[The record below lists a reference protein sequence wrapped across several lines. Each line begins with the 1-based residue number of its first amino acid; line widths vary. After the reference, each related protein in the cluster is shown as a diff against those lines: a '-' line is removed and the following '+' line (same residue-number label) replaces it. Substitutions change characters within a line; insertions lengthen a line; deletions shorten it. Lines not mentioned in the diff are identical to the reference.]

1 MASAPRDEAIGDRA
15 EFSRRFVTLGLGAAM
30 ALSPSIVRASGSLG
44 GFYNIRDYGA
54 VGDGIAIDSG
64 AINRAIEAASAAGG
78 GTVVVPAGHYLCFSI
93 RLKSFITLV
102 LMNGSVIEAADPR
115 KHAGQYDLP
124 ENVFEEQYQDYGVS
138 HFHNSLI
145 YGDGVNDIAIIGK
158 GLIHGLGLDREG
170 PTPRWHGMAGYR
182 SPAEQGLTPDQARRA
197 IPREMAYEGRGNKG
211 IGLTRCRNVVL
222 RDFTILQGG
231 HFACYVLGSTNV
243 RIDGLT
249 VDTDRDGIDIDACR
263 DVRVTGCIVNAP
275 KDDAIVLK
283 SSMALQ
289 EPRFCE
295 DVQVIGCKT
304 SGYLMGSVVDGTYQP
319 SAYMS
324 VDEVGVLGRIKLGT
338 DSVAGFRNILVSDCI
353 CENTRGLQM
362 GAIDGGVLED
372 VTFSDIILRNPVN
385 HPIFVRLSARNRAP
399 AGTGLSQ
406 VRRVRF
412 SNIEVS
418 GAPGPYASG
427 IVGLEDGI
435 IEDVTLSDIHVRSAG
450 GGTREQAERDIPER
464 RTSSLEPSFMGAFPA
479 HGLYVR
485 HARNITVKDVTFSV
499 DAPDA
504 RPAIVLDDVRG
515 AVIDGLRSSL
525 APGAAVRA
533 VRSSDVATDAIT
545 RLT

>member
-1 MASAPRDEAIGDRA
+1 MADGAVGEKA
-15 EFSRRFVTLGLGAAM
+15 EFSRRFITLGLGAAM
-30 ALSPSIVRASGSLG
+30 AMSPTLVRASGSLA
-44 GFYNIRDYGA
+44 GFYDVRDFGA
-54 VGDGIAIDSG
+54 VGDGIAIDSS
-64 AINRAIEAASAAGG
+64 AFNRAIEAASAKGG
-78 GTVVVPAGHYLCFSI
+78 GTVVVPPGHYLCFSI
-93 RLKSFITLV
+93 RLKSYITLL

-124 ENVFEEQYQDYGVS
+124 ENVYEEQYQDYGVS

-145 YGDGVNDIAIIGK
+145 YGDNVNDIAIIGK

-211 IGLTRCRNVVL
+211 IGLTGCRNVLL

-249 VDTDRDGIDIDACR
+249 VDTDRDGIDIDCCR
-263 DVRVTGCIVNAP
+263 DVRVTNCTVNAP

-283 SSMALQ
+283 SSMALK
-289 EPRFCE
+289 EPRLCE
-295 DVQVIGCKT
+295 DVTVMGCKT
-304 SGYLMGSVVDGTYQP
+304 SGYLLGTVVDGAYQP
-319 SAYMS
+319 SPYMS

-372 VTFSDIILRNPVN
+372 VTFANIILRNPVN

-412 SNIEVS
+412 SNINVS

-427 IVGLEDGI
+427 VVGLPDGI
-435 IEDVTLSDIHVRSAG
+435 IEDVSFSDIHVRSAG
-450 GGTREQAERDIPER
+450 GGTRADAVRDIPER
-464 RTSSLEPSFMGAFPA
+464 RTSSLEPSFMGTFPA

-485 HARNITVKDVTFSV
+485 HARNISVKDVSFAI
-499 DAPDA
+499 DQPDA
-504 RPAIVLDDVRG
+504 RPALVLDNVQG
-515 AVIDGLRSSL
+515 AIIDGLRSSL
-525 APGAAVRA
+525 APRAAVRA
-533 VRSSDVATDAIT
+533 VRSRDIKTTAVS
-545 RLT
+545 RLA

>member
-1 MASAPRDEAIGDRA
+1 MASAPRDEAMGDRA

-44 GFYNIRDYGA
+44 GFYNIRDFGA

-64 AINRAIEAASAAGG
+64 AINKAIEAASAAGG

-319 SAYMS
+319 SPYMS

-338 DSVAGFRNILVSDCI
+338 DSVAGFRNILISDCI

-362 GAIDGGVLED
+362 GAS
-372 VTFSDIILRNPVN
+372 T
-385 HPIFVRLSARNRAP
+385 
-399 AGTGLSQ
+399 AGCW
-406 VRRVRF
+406 
-412 SNIEVS
+412 
-418 GAPGPYASG
+418 
-427 IVGLEDGI
+427 
-435 IEDVTLSDIHVRSAG
+435 
-450 GGTREQAERDIPER
+450 
-464 RTSSLEPSFMGAFPA
+464 RT
-479 HGLYVR
+479 
-485 HARNITVKDVTFSV
+485 
-499 DAPDA
+499 
-504 RPAIVLDDVRG
+504 
-515 AVIDGLRSSL
+515 
-525 APGAAVRA
+525 
-533 VRSSDVATDAIT
+533 
-545 RLT
+545 

>member
-1 MASAPRDEAIGDRA
+1 MADGAVGEKA
-15 EFSRRFVTLGLGAAM
+15 EFSRRFITLGLGAAM
-30 ALSPSIVRASGSLG
+30 AMSPTLVRASGSLA
-44 GFYNIRDYGA
+44 GFYDVRDFGA

-64 AINRAIEAASAAGG
+64 AFNRAIEAASAKGG
-78 GTVVVPAGHYLCFSI
+78 GTVVVPPGHYLCFSI
-93 RLKSFITLV
+93 RLKSYITLL

-124 ENVFEEQYQDYGVS
+124 ENVYEEQYQDYGVS

-145 YGDGVNDIAIIGK
+145 YGDNVNDIAIIGK

-211 IGLTRCRNVVL
+211 IGLTGCRNVLL

-249 VDTDRDGIDIDACR
+249 VDTDRDGIDIDCCR
-263 DVRVTGCIVNAP
+263 DVRVTNCTVNAP

-283 SSMALQ
+283 SSMALK
-289 EPRFCE
+289 EPRLCE
-295 DVQVIGCKT
+295 DVTVMGCKT
-304 SGYLMGSVVDGTYQP
+304 SGYLLGTVVDGTYQP
-319 SAYMS
+319 SPYMS

-372 VTFSDIILRNPVN
+372 VTFANIILRNPVN

-399 AGTGLSQ
+399 AGAGLSQ

-412 SNIEVS
+412 SNINVS

-427 IVGLEDGI
+427 VVGLPDGI
-435 IEDVTLSDIHVRSAG
+435 IEDVSFSDIHVRSAG
-450 GGTREQAERDIPER
+450 GATRADAVRDIPER
-464 RTSSLEPSFMGAFPA
+464 RTSSLEPSFMGTFPA

-485 HARNITVKDVTFSV
+485 HARNISVKDVSFAV
-499 DAPDA
+499 DQPDA
-504 RPAIVLDDVRG
+504 RPAVVLDNVQG
-515 AVIDGLRSSL
+515 AIIDGLRSSL
-525 APGAAVRA
+525 APRAAVRA
-533 VRSSDVATDAIT
+533 VRSRDIQTTAVS
-545 RLT
+545 RLA

>member
-1 MASAPRDEAIGDRA
+1 MADGAVGEKA
-15 EFSRRFVTLGLGAAM
+15 EFSRRFITLGLGAAM
-30 ALSPSIVRASGSLG
+30 AMSPTLVRASGSLA
-44 GFYNIRDYGA
+44 GFYDVRDFGA

-64 AINRAIEAASAAGG
+64 AFNRAIEAASAKGG
-78 GTVVVPAGHYLCFSI
+78 GTVVVPPGHYLCFSI
-93 RLKSFITLV
+93 RLKSYITLL

-124 ENVFEEQYQDYGVS
+124 ENVYEEQYQDYGVS

-145 YGDGVNDIAIIGK
+145 YGDNVNDIAIIGK

-182 SPAEQGLTPDQARRA
+182 SPAEQGLTPDQARRV

-211 IGLTRCRNVVL
+211 IGLTGCRNVLL

-249 VDTDRDGIDIDACR
+249 VDTDRDGIDIDCCR
-263 DVRVTGCIVNAP
+263 DVRVTNCTVNAP

-283 SSMALQ
+283 SSMALK
-289 EPRFCE
+289 EPRLCE
-295 DVQVIGCKT
+295 DVTVMGCKT
-304 SGYLMGSVVDGTYQP
+304 SGYLLGTVVDGTYQP
-319 SAYMS
+319 SPYMS

-372 VTFSDIILRNPVN
+372 VTFANIILRNPVN

-412 SNIEVS
+412 SNINVS
-418 GAPGPYASG
+418 GAPGRYASG
-427 IVGLEDGI
+427 VVGLPDGI
-435 IEDVTLSDIHVRSAG
+435 IEDVSFSDIHVRSAG
-450 GGTREQAERDIPER
+450 GGTRADAMRDIPER
-464 RTSSLEPSFMGAFPA
+464 RTSSLEPSFMGTFPA

-485 HARNITVKDVTFSV
+485 HARNISVKDVSFAV
-499 DAPDA
+499 DQPDA
-504 RPAIVLDDVRG
+504 RPAVVLDNVQG
-515 AVIDGLRSSL
+515 AIIDGLRSSL
-525 APGAAVRA
+525 APRAAVRA
-533 VRSSDVATDAIT
+533 VRSRDIQTTAVS
-545 RLT
+545 RLA

>member
-54 VGDGIAIDSG
+54 VGDGIAVDSG

-295 DVQVIGCKT
+295 DIQVIGCKT

-319 SAYMS
+319 SPYMS

-412 SNIEVS
+412 SNIEAS

-533 VRSSDVATDAIT
+533 VRSSDVTTDAIS

>member
-1 MASAPRDEAIGDRA
+1 MADGAVGEKA
-15 EFSRRFVTLGLGAAM
+15 EFSRRFITLGLGAAM
-30 ALSPSIVRASGSLG
+30 AMSPTLVRASGSLA
-44 GFYNIRDYGA
+44 GFYDVRDFGA

-64 AINRAIEAASAAGG
+64 AFNRAIEAASAKGG
-78 GTVVVPAGHYLCFSI
+78 GTVIVPPGHYLCFSI
-93 RLKSFITLV
+93 RLKSYITLL

-115 KHAGQYDLP
+115 KHAGRYDLP
-124 ENVFEEQYQDYGVS
+124 ENVYEEQYQDYGVS

-145 YGDGVNDIAIIGK
+145 YGDNVNDIAIIGK

-211 IGLTRCRNVVL
+211 IGLTGCRNVLL

-249 VDTDRDGIDIDACR
+249 VDTDRDGIDIDCCR
-263 DVRVTGCIVNAP
+263 DVRVTSCTVNAP

-283 SSMALQ
+283 SSMALK
-289 EPRFCE
+289 EPRLCE
-295 DVQVIGCKT
+295 DVTVMGCKT
-304 SGYLMGSVVDGTYQP
+304 SGYLLGTVVDGTYQP
-319 SAYMS
+319 SPYMS

-372 VTFSDIILRNPVN
+372 VTFANIILRNPVN

-412 SNIEVS
+412 SNINVS

-427 IVGLEDGI
+427 VVGLPDGI
-435 IEDVTLSDIHVRSAG
+435 IEDVSFSDIHVRSVG
-450 GGTREQAERDIPER
+450 GGTRADAVRDIPER
-464 RTSSLEPSFMGAFPA
+464 RTSSLEPSFMGTFPA

-485 HARNITVKDVTFSV
+485 HARNFSVKDVSFAV
-499 DAPDA
+499 DQPDA
-504 RPAIVLDDVRG
+504 RPAVVLDNVQG
-515 AVIDGLRSSL
+515 AILDGLRSSL
-525 APGAAVRA
+525 APRAAVRV
-533 VRSSDVATDAIT
+533 VRSRDIQTTAVS
-545 RLT
+545 RLA

>member
-1 MASAPRDEAIGDRA
+1 MASAPRDETMGDRA

-64 AINRAIEAASAAGG
+64 AINKAIEAASAAGG

-115 KHAGQYDLP
+115 KHTGQYDLP

-319 SAYMS
+319 SPYMS

-338 DSVAGFRNILVSDCI
+338 DSVAGFRNILISDCI

-418 GAPGPYASG
+418 GAPGPYVSG

-450 GGTREQAERDIPER
+450 GGTREQAEREIPER

-499 DAPDA
+499 EAPDA

-525 APGAAVRA
+525 ESRAAVRS
-533 VRSSDVATDAIT
+533 VRSSDVTTDAIT